1 VVSLQGW
8 NMDLKQISN
17 LIQIAEY
24 GSFSKAA
31 SVIGIGQPALGRQVK
46 KLEEEWGTPLLYRH
60 GRGVSLTP
68 DGERLLEQL
77 RPLLR
82 QMESAV
88 LELQDERSSPS
99 GVVTVGL
106 PPTFCGIFGIKLVT
120 ALHRDFPRIRLNVV
134 TGYSGYIH
142 EWLTDARIDLAIL
155 HDARRSP
162 QIIVDPL
169 VMFDLSLVSARS
181 SLAPAAASQEVI
193 SVKELQGVP
202 LVLPTRNHGLRR
214 TVEQAAEE
222 AGITLTVAYE
232 VDTLELMR
240 EIAVAGLAH
249 TVLSVSA
256 VQREVNA
263 GVLVVRRIEKP
274 TMHTKL
280 LIASAANRPITR
292 AVKTVDKTIR
302 SIVREMARDPAYA
315 SVLRL
320 LNDTE
325 F

>member
-1 VVSLQGW
+1 
-8 NMDLKQISN
+8 MDLKQVSN

-68 DGERLLEQL
+68 DGERLLERL

-88 LELQDERSSPS
+88 LELRDERASPS
-99 GVVTVGL
+99 GIVTVGL
-106 PPTFCGIFGIKLVT
+106 PPTFCGMFGIRLVT
-120 ALHRDFPRIRLNVV
+120 ALHRDFPRIRLNVL

-142 EWLTDARIDLAIL
+142 EWLTDARVDLAVL
-155 HDARRSP
+155 HDARRSS
-162 QIIVDPL
+162 QVIVDPL
-169 VMFDLSLVSARS
+169 VTLDLSLISART
-181 SLAPAAASQEVI
+181 SLSPQAASQEAI
-193 SVKELQGVP
+193 QVKELQGIP

-214 TVEQAAEE
+214 TVEHAAEV
-222 AGITLTVAYE
+222 AGVNLTVAYE
-232 VDTLELMR
+232 VDTLDLMR

-263 GVLVVRRIEKP
+263 GVVVARRIENP
-274 TMHTKL
+274 TVHTKL

-292 AVKTVDKTIR
+292 AVKTVDKTLR
-302 SIVREMARDPAYA
+302 NIVRETAEDPAYS

-320 LNDTE
+320 LHDNE
-325 F
+325 P